1 VRAWRQGRRSFAR
14 KRAILPD
21 AMSTPTFESF
31 ARVPDDALDVALGAA
46 LIAKDV
52 DDSVDVSKL
61 LRDLAALAGPI
72 EGQLTGLPPKEQAE
86 RVSERFRALGF
97 RGNVEEYHDPKNSLL
112 SSVLARRTGIPI
124 TLTIVWCAIAR
135 SAGCQ
140 ARGIG
145 FPGHF
150 LARLDGEGTTVIV
163 DPFDGGRIV
172 DETEAKML
180 LRRSLG
186 AGAELHPGH
195 FEPATP
201 RMTLV
206 RMLTNLKGI
215 WANLGDHTRAFVA
228 IDRMVTLVPDS
239 ARLLRERAAI
249 SLKLGI
255 HDLARTDLQRI
266 VEIDPRAPDIP
277 DIKRRLAGMKVTPRT
292 APN

>member
-1 VRAWRQGRRSFAR
+1 
-14 KRAILPD
+14 
-21 AMSTPTFESF
+21 MSTPTFETF

-52 DDSVDVSKL
+52 DESVDVTEL
-61 LRDLAALAGPI
+61 LRELDALAGPL
-72 EGQLTGLPPKEQAE
+72 EGQLTELPLIEQAE

-97 RGNVEEYHDPKNSLL
+97 RGNVEDYYDPKNSLL
-112 SSVLARRTGIPI
+112 SSVIARRTGIPI

-135 SAGCQ
+135 TAGCH

-150 LARLDGEGTTVIV
+150 LARLDSGARGGPAPVIV

-172 DETEAKML
+172 DETEAKTL

-186 AGAELHPGH
+186 AGAELHSGH

-215 WANLGDHTRAFVA
+215 WANQGDHTRAFVA

-255 HDLARTDLQRI
+255 HDLARADLQRI
-266 VEIDPRAPDIP
+266 VELDPRAPDIP